1 MTFVKNMVLSM
12 ESECCRWKTDDIKN
26 GQKKF

>member
-1 MTFVKNMVLSM
+1 MTFVKNRVLSM
-12 ESECCRWKTDDIKN
+12 ESEFRRWETGDIKN